1 MSTAVPSSAN
11 FAAGQRDS
19 SPGSTPSL
27 ALRRAPVLLR
37 LPALHAPAPSAETLR
52 THQEK
57 PAVHHPREPEPEET
71 APGHSSSSH
80 RRQHHRH
87 ESHAGE
93 SRRERSSRRHQRGET
108 RKKSVP
114 LSQWLLGGC
123 MLAAGVVGFFVL
135 SGDFG
140 GGDAPPV
147 DGWSQRG
154 DDQASPSPQFDA
166 PQPVDAPAVTVHR
179 EPVAASQ
186 AGGAWPNP
194 AEGAIAPAPS
204 AQPTPAGPPWMNG
217 AAMPAAD
224 GSIYRAEASSS
235 SPAAPASHGTTAA
248 GQTADVP
255 STAPPSPELT
265 PPGNTYPTTTG
276 ATAPAA
282 PGVPQAQASYPSTG
296 FGEGPVP
303 SLAPAA
309 RVGMR
314 EAGSTSGYPTTGA
327 PQSPFPNNV
336 TPPAM
341 SPRYERIR

>member
-1 MSTAVPSSAN
+1 
-11 FAAGQRDS
+11 
-19 SPGSTPSL
+19 
-27 ALRRAPVLLR
+27 
-37 LPALHAPAPSAETLR
+37 LHAPAPPQETPR

-57 PAVHHPREPEPEET
+57 PAVHHEREPEPAET
-71 APGHSSSSH
+71 AQDHSSSSR

-93 SRRERSSRRHQRGET
+93 SRRERGSRRHPRSET

-140 GGDAPPV
+140 SADHDAPPT
-147 DGWSQRG
+147 DGWSQRSE
-154 DDQASPSPQFDA
+154 DQSSSSPQFEA
-166 PQPVDAPAVTVHR
+166 PQLAETPAVTVHR
-179 EPVAASQ
+179 EPIAAPQ

-194 AEGAIAPAPS
+194 AEGAIAPAPA
-204 AQPTPAGPPWMNG
+204 AQPAPAGPPWLNG

-224 GSIYRAEASSS
+224 VTVNRTDAASPAPAAAAPTGATATAAGPRIDVP
-235 SPAAPASHGTTAA
+235 PAAP
-248 GQTADVP
+248 Q
-255 STAPPSPELT
+255 SPELN
-265 PPGNTYPTTTG
+265 PPGNTYPTSTG

-282 PGVPQAQASYPSTG
+282 PGVPQAQASYPRTG
-296 FGEGPVP
+296 FSEGPVP
-303 SLAPAA
+303 SLGPAA

-314 EAGSTSGYPTTGA
+314 EASPPSGYPTTGA